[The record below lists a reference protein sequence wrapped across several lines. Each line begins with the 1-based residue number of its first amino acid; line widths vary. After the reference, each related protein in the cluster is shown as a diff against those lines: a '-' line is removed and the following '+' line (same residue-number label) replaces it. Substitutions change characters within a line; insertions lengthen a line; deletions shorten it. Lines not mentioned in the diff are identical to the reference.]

1 MYNLPFTLSDCD
13 WYLHILVSMRYYI
26 IQLVSPRMAADQSV
40 SASRAGKKRS
50 TPIISPYFFW
60 KGSIIVMKPS
70 PLITLANPK
79 PPKTLNKHLFTIL
92 YIISCQFHYFFLIF
106 LIWKENHPFNMWKF
120 FLRFTCQLKKSDPE
134 CPILNL
140 EFFNQQITAKNLP

>member
-1 MYNLPFTLSDCD
+1 MYNLPFILSDCD
-13 WYLHILVSMRYYI
+13 RFLHILVSMRYYI
-26 IQLVSPRMAADQSV
+26 IQLISPRMAADQSV

-79 PPKTLNKHLFTIL
+79 PPETLNKHLFTIL
-92 YIISCQFHYFFLIF
+92 YMITCQFLYFFSIF
-106 LIWKENHPFNMWKF
+106 LIWKENHTFNVDVF
-120 FLRFTCQLKKSDPE
+120 FAVYLPIEKVRPRMSDSE
-134 CPILNL
+134 IGI
-140 EFFNQQITAKNLP
+140 F